1 MKQLNH
7 QDYYIGEQ
15 VTIIGRA
22 SLFGKSGVITHR
34 LITNQPI
41 KKVKYSVRIGL
52 KSYILSPKSL
62 KRVDKFTS
70 SFELDEYE
78 IEICNYCEN
87 FKENLLEKYRKGKI
101 EHGGK
106 PVKIDCG
113 AEIAKEVYDA
123 IIYHRIHLVNE
134 RG

>member
-1 MKQLNH
+1 MDSLNL
-7 QDYYIGEQ
+7 YNIGEP
-15 VTIIGRA
+15 VALIGRA
-22 SLFGKSGVITHR
+22 NLFGKTGVVSARI
-34 LITNQPI
+34 INKN
-41 KKVKYSVRIGL
+41 KKLKYKVRVGKDTL
-52 KSYILSPKSL
+52 TLPPRSL
-62 KRVDKFTS
+62 KRIVKSPT
-70 SFELDEYE
+70 FELDEYE
-78 IEICNYCEN
+78 IEIVNYCEN